1 MKRWRPVVGVVLGLI
16 ISAMAVAPAVAEE
29 PPDGP
34 DADPR
39 IVEMMDE
46 VPGGMLLDANHAVW
60 PALDMEMTVPGAHAG
75 STFRSVGACR
85 DGRVCVFSGYS
96 LSGALLSW
104 GSCGDHSIPSNF
116 TALSLANARSS
127 GYTQARNGGSVSATA
142 YAGGWA
148 NIVGAATYVR
158 CVL

>member
-1 MKRWRPVVGVVLGLI
+1 
-16 ISAMAVAPAVAEE
+16 MAAAPAVAEG

-39 IVEMMDE
+39 IVEMMDA
-46 VPGGMLLDANHAVW
+46 VPGGVLVDANHAVW

-75 STFRSVGACR
+75 TTFTSVGACPG
-85 DGRVCVFSGYS
+85 GRICVFSGRS
-96 LSGALLSW
+96 LTGPSLSW

-127 GYTQARNGGSVSATA
+127 GYAQARNGGSVFATA
-142 YAGGWA
+142 YAGRWA
-148 NIVGAATYVR
+148 NILGAATYVR